1 MSKNQNLRG
10 VESRILTSSPEEPPV
25 LAFTIKEDTSAL
37 ANIFDALF
45 CKFHTG
51 LEEAEIYRPE
61 DITGFSVNGSL
72 ITVERMKVVSFDA
85 DELGPLAETHT
96 LHNYGVRHPP

>member
-10 VESRILTSSPEEPPV
+10 VESRILTSSPKEPPV
-25 LAFTIKEDTSAL
+25 LAFTIEDTSGL
-37 ANIFDALF
+37 ANIFGALF
-45 CKFHTG
+45 CKFHSG

-72 ITVERMKVVSFDA
+72 ITDERMKVVSFDA
-85 DELGPLAETHT
+85 YELGPLAETHT